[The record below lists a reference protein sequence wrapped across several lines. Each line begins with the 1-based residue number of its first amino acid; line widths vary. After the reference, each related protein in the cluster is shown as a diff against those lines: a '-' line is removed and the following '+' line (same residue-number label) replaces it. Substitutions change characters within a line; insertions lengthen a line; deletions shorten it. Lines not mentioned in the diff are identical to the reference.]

1 MDGYIVNLPVV
12 LFYILFCVVSKAV
25 SYSMNSTDSKVRS
38 DVIYEIQLL
47 VHCLLIN
54 GTGVTVCW
62 IVHRDHFKDYY

>member
-25 SYSMNSTDSKVRS
+25 SYSVTSTDSKVRP
-38 DVIYEIQLL
+38 DVIHEIQLL

-54 GTGVTVCW
+54 GTGVTVCC
-62 IVHRDHFKDYY
+62 IVHGDHFKDYY